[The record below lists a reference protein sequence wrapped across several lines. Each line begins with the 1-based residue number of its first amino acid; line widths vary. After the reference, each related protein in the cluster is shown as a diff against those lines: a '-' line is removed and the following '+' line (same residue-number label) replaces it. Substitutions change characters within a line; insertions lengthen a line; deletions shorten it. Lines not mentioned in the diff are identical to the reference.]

1 MGPWLGILSHRNR
14 GAAWGML
21 EGQMWLFSIVTIG
34 VICAIIYFYHK
45 EAKGK
50 PVFKVGLM
58 FLLGGAIGNFIDR
71 LFRGEVVD
79 FVDVLIPVIN
89 YDFPIFNIADAALTI
104 AVVILMIGL
113 IAEDKK
119 RKETGETMTQVAYT
133 MEEQQQGER
142 IDKALSSVQ
151 SEWSR
156 TQIGNWITDGI
167 VKVNGETVKAKY
179 KVKAGDLV
187 EIDVPEAEP
196 LDVIAENL
204 ELDIVY
210 EDADV
215 LVVNKPKGMVVHPAP
230 GHMTGTLVNG
240 LMYHCK
246 DLSGINGVLRP
257 GIVHRIDK
265 DTSGLL
271 MVAKNDAAHESLVNQ
286 LVNKTVTRKYT
297 ALVHGHIAHDK
308 GTIDAPIGRDQ
319 KDRQKQAVV
328 DNGKHAV
335 THFQVIERFGDY
347 TLVEC
352 RLETGR
358 THQIRVHM
366 NYIGYP
372 LVGDPKYV
380 RKRQ

>member
-1 MGPWLGILSHRNR
+1 
-14 GAAWGML
+14 
-21 EGQMWLFSIVTIG
+21 
-34 VICAIIYFYHK
+34 
-45 EAKGK
+45 
-50 PVFKVGLM
+50 
-58 FLLGGAIGNFIDR
+58 
-71 LFRGEVVD
+71 
-79 FVDVLIPVIN
+79 
-89 YDFPIFNIADAALTI
+89 
-104 AVVILMIGL
+104 
-113 IAEDKK
+113 
-119 RKETGETMTQVAYT
+119 MTQVSYT
-133 MEEQQQGER
+133 IEEQQQGER
-142 IDKALSSVQ
+142 IDKAISSIQ
-151 SEWSR
+151 TEWSR
-156 TQIGNWITDGI
+156 TQISNWITDGI

-179 KVKAGDLV
+179 KVKAGDVV
-187 EIDVPEAEP
+187 EITVPEAEP

-204 ELDIVY
+204 ALDIVY

-246 DLSGINGVLRP
+246 DLSGINGILRP

-271 MVAKNDAAHESLVNQ
+271 MVAKNDVAHESLVEQ

-328 DNGKHAV
+328 DKGKHAV

-366 NYIGYP
+366 NYIGFP
-372 LVGDPKYV
+372 LVGDPKYGP
-380 RKRQ
+380 RKTIDFGGQVLHAGVLGFIHPSTGEYMEFEAPLPVDYVQLLEELRNKD